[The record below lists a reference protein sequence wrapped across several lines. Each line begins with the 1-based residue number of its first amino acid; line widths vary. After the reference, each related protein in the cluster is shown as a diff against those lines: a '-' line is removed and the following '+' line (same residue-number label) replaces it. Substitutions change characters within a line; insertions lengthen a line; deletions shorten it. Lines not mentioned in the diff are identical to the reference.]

1 MSEEIYD
8 VIIIG
13 GGPGGIT
20 AGIYAKRGMLKTLL
34 VEKEIVGGQIAVADI
49 IENYPGFP
57 SLSGAELM
65 EKFEEHAKSVDLDI
79 RIIPIEKITVEDNL
93 KILHKSDGSV
103 LKTKTVILCTGAH
116 PKLLGV
122 PGEKE
127 FFGKGVSSCATCDGP
142 FFRNQKV
149 AVIGGGDTAVKDSI
163 YLSRIAAEVHLFH
176 RRDEL
181 RAEKILQDKFLN
193 TKNIIPHWFD
203 ELQEVKGDKMG
214 VTGITVKNK
223 KTGEITNHDFHG
235 VFIFIGILPATN
247 LIDCEKDKGGFI
259 ITNQNM
265 ETSIPGVFAAGDCR
279 TTPLFQVATAVGDGA
294 VAAFKASEYIDENF

>member
-34 VEKEIVGGQIAVADI
+34 VEKEIVGGQIAVSDI

-57 SLSGAELM
+57 TISGQGLM

-79 RIIPIEKITVEDNL
+79 QIIPIEKITVEDNL
-93 KILHKSDGSV
+93 KILHKQDGSV
-103 LKTKTVILCTGAH
+103 LKTRTVILCTGAH
-116 PKLLGV
+116 PRLLGV

-127 FFGKGVSSCATCDGP
+127 LIGKGVSSCATCDGP

-149 AVIGGGDTAVKDSI
+149 AVVGGGDTAVKDAI
-163 YLSRIAAEVHLFH
+163 YLSRIASEVHLFH

-181 RAEKILQDKFLN
+181 RAEKILREKLLN
-193 TKNIIPHWFD
+193 TPNIIPHWFN
-203 ELQEVKGDKMG
+203 ELVEVKGDKMG
-214 VTGITVKNK
+214 VTGITVKNN
-223 KTGEITNHDFHG
+223 KTNETEDFDFPG
-235 VFIFIGILPATN
+235 VFIFIGILPSTN

-259 ITNQNM
+259 ITNQRM

-279 TTPLFQVATAVGDGA
+279 TTPLLQVATAVGDAA
-294 VAAFKASEYIDENF
+294 VAASMASEYIDEFF